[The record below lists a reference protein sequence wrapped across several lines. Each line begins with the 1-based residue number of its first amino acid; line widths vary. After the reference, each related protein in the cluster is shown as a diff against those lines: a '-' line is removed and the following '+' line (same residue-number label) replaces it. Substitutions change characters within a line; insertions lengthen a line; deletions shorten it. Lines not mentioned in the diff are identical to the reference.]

1 VFESADFVEPA
12 AELVDAV
19 ELVEVFPAESVQAVV
34 VPEVEFEVA
43 EQSELELNFE
53 PEVVELTVVELA
65 AAESEVAAEQ

>member
-1 VFESADFVEPA
+1 MVGVEFA
-12 AELVDAV
+12 
-19 ELVEVFPAESVQAVV
+19 EVFPAESVQAVV
-34 VPEVEFEVA
+34 VSEVEFEVA